1 MKPEKLLRRLRRGD
15 LDNVRYSDFERL
27 LQMLGFELLRSTGSH
42 RIFAHPE
49 IVEMLNLQT
58 VRGEVKPYQ
67 LRQFLRLVE
76 WYDLKLES
84 ES

>member
-1 MKPEKLLRRLRRGD
+1 MRRLRRGD
-15 LDNVRYSDFERL
+15 LHNVRYSDFERL
-27 LQMLGFELLRSTGSH
+27 VQMFGFELLRSTGSH

-49 IVEMLNLQT
+49 IPEMLNLQNF
-58 VRGEVKPYQ
+58 RGQVKPYQ

-76 WYDLKLES
+76 WYDLTLES

>member
-1 MKPEKLLRRLRRGD
+1 MTPEKLLRRLRRGD
-15 LDNVRYSDFERL
+15 LANVRYSDFAFLLRL
-27 LQMLGFELLRSTGSH
+27 FGFEQLRSSGSH

-49 IVEMLNLQT
+49 IPEMLNLQT